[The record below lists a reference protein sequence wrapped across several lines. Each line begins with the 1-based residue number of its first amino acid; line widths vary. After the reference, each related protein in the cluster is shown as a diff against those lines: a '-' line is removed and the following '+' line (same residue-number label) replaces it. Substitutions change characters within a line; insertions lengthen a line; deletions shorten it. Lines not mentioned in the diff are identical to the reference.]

1 MFLIQYTLF
10 RLYLYIVVD
19 FFNFPVG
26 LSNTCKYGG
35 TFVGK
40 NCLFDLSQR
49 SLIMVAPL
57 SISDRE
63 FRWLES
69 FKMKS
74 MKMARSGPLLAPPPL
89 PGCIRIVRGKWSMT
103 NGEPSPVHIFR
114 LISTVPC
121 TTHSTECVTRSRRFS
136 RTSSVAG
143 VRRFMFRSPSYVR
156 SVLNPIRLS
165 RRRNDVIIIYKR
177 SSRSRVSRDFRLI
190 VYRRRVRHNN
200 S

>member
-1 MFLIQYTLF
+1 
-10 RLYLYIVVD
+10 
-19 FFNFPVG
+19 
-26 LSNTCKYGG
+26 
-35 TFVGK
+35 
-40 NCLFDLSQR
+40 
-49 SLIMVAPL
+49 
-57 SISDRE
+57 
-63 FRWLES
+63 
-69 FKMKS
+69 

-200 S
+200 SQYHVSTTLQCTRQIFTAKQSTLQGESSRRRHWSGDYSSATIKSIDNQSESFFTGEAQCGAQ